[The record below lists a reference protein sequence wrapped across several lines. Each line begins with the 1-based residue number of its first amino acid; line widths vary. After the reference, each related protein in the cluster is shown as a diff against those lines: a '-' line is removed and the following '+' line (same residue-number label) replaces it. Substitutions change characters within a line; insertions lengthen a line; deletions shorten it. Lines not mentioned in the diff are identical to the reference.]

1 MDSGTMFMSI
11 GMENKD
17 TMTREREREKPLC
30 SRSTIHAADEPVR
43 CMCCTMFLTYKRV
56 CINSRSKYSRFDSSG
71 YSILYGVQSYTLKR
85 IIQCRCKKEDK
96 WHQAPI
102 GGFYQ
107 SSVIHWRQQQR
118 LTGHR
123 TTNIYKIYCT
133 TAGNGNDGGS
143 GGIDIHFHRNQS
155 YLDMLMT
162 GAKWCNHVCVL
173 DRSYGTAG
181 RRQCLN
187 IFFLIVC
194 DHSHMDI
201 FLIKM
206 KW

>member
-1 MDSGTMFMSI
+1 MSASPMYHMGDKNNQPRKKTIVGSWIQELCFMFMSI

-107 SSVIHWRQQQR
+107 SSVIH
-118 LTGHR
+118 
-123 TTNIYKIYCT
+123 
-133 TAGNGNDGGS
+133 
-143 GGIDIHFHRNQS
+143 
-155 YLDMLMT
+155 
-162 GAKWCNHVCVL
+162 
-173 DRSYGTAG
+173 
-181 RRQCLN
+181 
-187 IFFLIVC
+187 
-194 DHSHMDI
+194 
-201 FLIKM
+201 
-206 KW
+206 